1 VKLLEHGWGSP
12 AAKKTTN
19 TTLHRY
25 CGLIDAVGPLPGA
38 PAIVNATTFRRAS
51 SAPARCEV
59 RRTVCTG
66 HPRQTHLVGLHH
78 PTMSIS
84 GPTQK
89 PAPLDRFDLRL
100 ARMPPYMTTKC
111 LLFVSSRAQSS
122 GLDTDSGKIGG
133 RPVLARD
140 AGCLLDWRAQST
152 K

>member
-1 VKLLEHGWGSP
+1 MQPRFGG
-12 AAKKTTN
+12 
-19 TTLHRY
+19 
-25 CGLIDAVGPLPGA
+25 
-38 PAIVNATTFRRAS
+38 AS
-51 SAPARCEV
+51 SAPPRCEV
-59 RRTVCTG
+59 CTYG
-66 HPRQTHLVGLHH
+66 ALCAQYTIHPRQTHVVGLHH

-89 PAPLDRFDLRL
+89 PAPLDGFDLRL
-100 ARMPPYMTTKC
+100 ARMPPYMASKG
-111 LLFVSSRAQSS
+111 LLFVSSRAQSF